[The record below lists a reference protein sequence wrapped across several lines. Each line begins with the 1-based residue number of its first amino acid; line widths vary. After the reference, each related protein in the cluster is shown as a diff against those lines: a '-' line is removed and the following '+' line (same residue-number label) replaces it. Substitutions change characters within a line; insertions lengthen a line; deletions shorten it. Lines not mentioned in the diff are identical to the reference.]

1 MISRMAQCHRKKIL
15 PILCI
20 ELLSAKLMNL
30 IDKNLTDSRNGMKDL
45 WESFFQHKSR
55 TRRATGTGW
64 QEESSPF
71 QQFCVLLNQAPR
83 YKLGK

>member
-45 WESFFQHKSR
+45 WESFFP
-55 TRRATGTGW
+55 A
-64 QEESSPF
+64 
-71 QQFCVLLNQAPR
+71 
-83 YKLGK
+83 